1 MVSGI
6 DATYTAPIKVRVG
19 HGAVVNKPANT
30 PIPSNVG
37 KTRSCG
43 MRIGFSDTV
52 GMRLIISSATP
63 LIHTAFTYGER
74 AIQSPHSKLM
84 NIGTIKRPA
93 PPGAGTPLK
102 YQGDH
107 AEAWA

>member
-19 HGAVVNKPANT
+19 HGAGVNT
-30 PIPSNVG
+30 PIPSSVG

-52 GMRLIISSATP
+52 GMRLIINSATP
-63 LIHTAFTYGER
+63 LIQTALTYGER

-102 YQGDH
+102 NP
-107 AEAWA
+107 AA

>member
-19 HGAVVNKPANT
+19 HGALVNRPAKT

-37 KTRSCG
+37 NTRSWG
-43 MRIGFSDTV
+43 MRMSFSDPAGT
-52 GMRLIISSATP
+52 RLIINNAPP
-63 LIHTAFTYGER
+63 LIQTAFTYGER

-84 NIGTIKRPA
+84 TIGIINRPA
-93 PPGAGTPLK
+93 PPGAGTP
-102 YQGDH
+102 
-107 AEAWA
+107 

>member
-19 HGAVVNKPANT
+19 HGAVENRPANT

-37 KTRSCG
+37 NTRSCG
-43 MRIGFSDTV
+43 IRMGFNDTV
-52 GMRLIISSATP
+52 GTRLIISSATP
-63 LIHTAFTYGER
+63 LIQTALTYGER

-84 NIGTIKRPA
+84 NIGTSRRPA
-93 PPGAGTPLK
+93 PPGAGTT
-102 YQGDH
+102 
-107 AEAWA
+107 